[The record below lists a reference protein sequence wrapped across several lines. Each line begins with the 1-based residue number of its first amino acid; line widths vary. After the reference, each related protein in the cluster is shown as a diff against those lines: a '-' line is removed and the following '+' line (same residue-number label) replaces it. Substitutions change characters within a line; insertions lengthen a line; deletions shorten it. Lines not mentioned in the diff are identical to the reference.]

1 MPQPVRFNVEID
13 ANFDVIGNGF
23 SEVRNTPLPDQ
34 WRNALLERLLSH
46 RIDCSRVNDLAT
58 LAKMQGRIA
67 ELEELLSLNSD

>member
-1 MPQPVRFNVEID
+1 MPQPVRFNVELD

-23 SEVRNTPLPDQ
+23 YEVRNTPLPDA

-46 RIDCSRVNDLAT
+46 RIDCSRVNDIAT